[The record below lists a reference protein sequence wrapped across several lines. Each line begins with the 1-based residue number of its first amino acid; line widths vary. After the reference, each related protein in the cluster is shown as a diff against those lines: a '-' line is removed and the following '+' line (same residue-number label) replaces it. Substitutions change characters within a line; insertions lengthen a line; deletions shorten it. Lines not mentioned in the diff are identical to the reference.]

1 VVNINGITL
10 SSGKTST
17 FYYDLNKVA
26 LNSIGSNLIADLII
40 EENPNIKC
48 IGGLEMGA
56 IPITMAIIMKNGLS
70 GFVVRKHGLKYIVE
84 GNLDSPVVIVVDI
97 LTTGASLMKAL
108 QAVKDEGASVNGVV
122 CVIDREEDN
131 ELKRNQIKYTSLF
144 KHSDFKPF
152 IDTEIQRQRD
162 EQGWPEDEKSIQD
175 IIGKAEMETQNAEEL
190 LAELKELEME

>member
-1 VVNINGITL
+1 MKEMVRAALKDLIKRNIVVNINGITL
-10 SSGKTST
+10 SSGKNST

-40 EENPNIKC
+40 EENPNVKC
-48 IGGLEMGA
+48 IGGLERGA

-70 GFVVRKHGLKYIVE
+70 GFVVRKHGLKHIVE
-84 GNLDSPVVIVVDI
+84 GNLDSPVVIVVDV

-152 IDTEIQRQRD
+152 IDAEIQRQM
-162 EQGWPEDEKSIQD
+162 G
-175 IIGKAEMETQNAEEL
+175 
-190 LAELKELEME
+190 